1 MIVDAH
7 YHLEEKLETVD
18 TLIEQMQRNNI
29 DRVALIPRINE
40 PFHLK
45 GLAKKAGELLPRMLM
60 SRLRFLGLLLYNS
73 TVTSDG
79 RVSALGTKYLLYHD
93 PNNEYVDKVIQ
104 AHPDKFYGWIFVN
117 PKVSDPMKELEHWF
131 GKQGWIGVKTHPFW
145 HSYPV
150 ALLDDVAA
158 FCEERGL
165 PILVHLGS
173 SREQGDY
180 RFLPE
185 RHPKLKI
192 IYAHAAV
199 PLYREIWSYAK
210 SKQNIFVD
218 LSNPVYVDEGILPMV
233 IRALG
238 AERCLYGTDGPYV
251 GATQERMLERL
262 LPLSLSDH
270 ERVQIL
276 GRNFLDLIEA

>member
-1 MIVDAH
+1 MIIDAH
-7 YHLEEKLETVD
+7 YHLEEQMETVD
-18 TLIEQMQRNNI
+18 ALLEQMQRHSIN
-29 DRVALIPRINE
+29 RVALIPRINE

-45 GLAKKAGELLPRMLM
+45 GLAKTAGELLPGMLM
-60 SRLRFLGLLLYNS
+60 SRFRFLGLLLYNS

-79 RVSALGTKYLLYHD
+79 RFSALGTKYLLYHELD
-93 PNNEYVDKVIQ
+93 NEYVDKVIQ
-104 AHPDKFYGWIFVN
+104 LHPEKFYGWIFVN
-117 PKVSDPMKELEHWF
+117 PKVLDPLKEVERWF
-131 GKQGWIGVKTHPFW
+131 GKQGWIGVKAHPFW

-192 IYAHAAV
+192 IYAHAAL
-199 PLYREIWSYAK
+199 PRYREIWSYVK
-210 SKQNIFVD
+210 EKENIFID
-218 LSNPVYVDEGILPMV
+218 LSNPVYVNDGILHTV
-233 IRALG
+233 VKALG
-238 AERCLYGTDGPYV
+238 AEKCIHGTDGPYV
-251 GATQERMLERL
+251 NATQGRMLERVL
-262 LPLSLSDH
+262 QLPLSDS
-270 ERVQIL
+270 EREQIL
-276 GRNFLDLIEA
+276 GRNFLELIEA

>member
-1 MIVDAH
+1 MIIDAH
-7 YHLEEKLETVD
+7 YHLEEQVETVD
-18 TLIEQMQRNNI
+18 VLLEQMQRHSIN
-29 DRVALIPRINE
+29 RVALIPRMNE

-79 RVSALGTKYLLYHD
+79 RVSALGTKYLLYHEPD
-93 PNNEYVDKVIQ
+93 NEYVDKVIQ
-104 AHPDKFYGWIFVN
+104 SHPGKFYGWIFVN
-117 PKVSDPMKELEHWF
+117 PKVSDPIEEVEQWF

-165 PILVHLGS
+165 PILIHLGS
-173 SREQGDY
+173 NRENGDF

-199 PLYREIWSYAK
+199 PRYKEIWSYAK
-210 SKQNIFVD
+210 NKENIFVD
-218 LSNPVYVDEGILPMV
+218 LSNPVYVDEGILPSV

-238 AERCLYGTDGPYV
+238 PEKCLHGTDGPYLN
-251 GATQERMLERL
+251 ATQGRMLERIL
-262 LPLSLSDH
+262 QSPLSDN
-270 ERVQIL
+270 EREQIL
-276 GRNFLDLIEA
+276 GRNFLELIEA

>member
-7 YHLEEKLETVD
+7 YHLEEQMETVD
-18 TLIEQMQRNNI
+18 ALIKQMQRHSING
-29 DRVALIPRINE
+29 VALIPRMNE

-73 TVTSDG
+73 TVTNDG
-79 RVSALGTKYLLYHD
+79 RVSTLGKKYLLYHEPD
-93 PNNEYVDKVIQ
+93 NEYIDKVIQ
-104 AHPDKFYGWIFVN
+104 AYPAKFYGWIFVN
-117 PKVSDPMKELEHWF
+117 PKVSDPLKEMERWF

-145 HSYPV
+145 HSYSV

-210 SKQNIFVD
+210 NKENIFVD
-218 LSNPVYVDEGILPMV
+218 LSNPLYVDQAILPTV

-238 AERCLYGTDGPYV
+238 AEKCLHGTDGPYV
-251 GATQERMLERL
+251 NATQEMMLERIL
-262 LPLSLSDH
+262 RLPLSDH
-270 ERVQIL
+270 EKEQIL
-276 GRNFLDLIEA
+276 GRNFLQLIQA